1 MPISG
6 SFSATLAGFAPGGS
20 WAQLSVSASSSRV
33 LLPSGTVVVVYNVG
47 ANGAYVAIG
56 NSGIVATTGEDYIP
70 AGGALALTVGANTYI
85 AGITS
90 SSTTTLNISGGSGLP
105 TGWGSG
111 GGPNNPLSVA
121 GSYAGP
127 SSTLTSGTGTSLTST
142 NNFIAS
148 SATAGSIVVP
158 YFTIGASSGDA
169 LSPKM
174 NLTTNATS
182 GWGGVSVTISFWT
195 AAPTYTNGD
204 GGVYAA
210 TTGSAV
216 LLDQYTCT
224 FIQYV
229 DKAQAVC
236 VPNNGPVSV
245 LLPPSAKVYWDA
257 YVGGT
262 VTKASGQTFT
272 LTDFVVN

>member
-1 MPISG
+1 
-6 SFSATLAGFAPGGS
+6 
-20 WAQLSVSASSSRV
+20 
-33 LLPSGTVVVVYNVG
+33 VG
-47 ANGAYVAIG
+47 
-56 NSGIVATTGEDYIP
+56 
-70 AGGALALTVGANTYI
+70 
-85 AGITS
+85 
-90 SSTTTLNISGGSGLP
+90 
-105 TGWGSG
+105 
-111 GGPNNPLSVA
+111 

-127 SSTLTSGTGTSLTST
+127 TSTLTSGTGTAITPT

-158 YFTIGASSGDA
+158 YFTVAQGNS

-182 GWGGVSVTISFWT
+182 GWGAASFVISFWT

-236 VPNNGPVSV
+236 VPNSGPVSV
-245 LLPPSAKVYWDA
+245 LLPPASKVYWDI
-257 YVGGT
+257 YSNST
-262 VTKASGQTFT
+262 VTKTSGQTFT
-272 LTDFVVN
+272 LTDFLVN